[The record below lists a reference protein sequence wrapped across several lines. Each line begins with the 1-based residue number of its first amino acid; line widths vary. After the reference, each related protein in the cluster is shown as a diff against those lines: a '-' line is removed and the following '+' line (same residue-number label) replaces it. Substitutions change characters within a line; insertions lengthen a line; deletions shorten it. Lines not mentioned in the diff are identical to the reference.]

1 MRKYTKKDKKK
12 SIKEENPMDGLQ
24 NIYKI
29 FSDIWQSSKERP
41 DNPEYIH
48 RKANEIRKRLA
59 EEKQIARDLKL
70 IRYDNR
76 MRGRKPSLLA
86 WIINKIRKSQWKK
99 TYTYQ
104 NLEEMR

>member
-1 MRKYTKKDKKK
+1 
-12 SIKEENPMDGLQ
+12 
-24 NIYKI
+24 
-29 FSDIWQSSKERP
+29 
-41 DNPEYIH
+41 
-48 RKANEIRKRLA
+48 
-59 EEKQIARDLKL
+59 
-70 IRYDNR
+70 